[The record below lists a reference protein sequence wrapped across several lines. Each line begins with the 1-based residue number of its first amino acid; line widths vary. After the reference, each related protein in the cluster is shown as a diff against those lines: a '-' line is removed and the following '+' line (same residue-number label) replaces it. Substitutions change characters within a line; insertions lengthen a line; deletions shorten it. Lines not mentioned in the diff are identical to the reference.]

1 MTATASWYLPIS
13 MTRIELSGI
22 VRLVSAA
29 YFSTALMSSLLMTT
43 AFFGACA
50 SPATGQAAHRIVRIC
65 KMFFRIRTSYWTST
79 SSMATR
85 SGPSIIAARI
95 RRDRCS
101 KMHDV
106 PLDRTQRVLMIH
118 MDVIE
123 PLDLAGL
130 SIFDQRIVWASKIPK
145 TSLARRRDSLGAQF
159 QNLFLRR
166 QSGQRIAR

>member
-1 MTATASWYLPIS
+1 MVDNVP
-13 MTRIELSGI
+13 
-22 VRLVSAA
+22 
-29 YFSTALMSSLLMTT
+29 
-43 AFFGACA
+43 ACA
-50 SPATGQAAHRIVRIC
+50 DEA
-65 KMFFRIRTSYWTST
+65 
-79 SSMATR
+79 ATR
-85 SGPSIIAARI
+85 PRPDRNRDVIEEYGAGGIPDKTRKLGKRRPRGGSVWLLAVAGRLRRAAGI

-145 TSLARRRDSLGAQF
+145 TSLARRRDSPGA
-159 QNLFLRR
+159 
-166 QSGQRIAR
+166 